1 MGMAEIV
8 GRASLGVFMIG
19 VSLYYIRKSSKQLS
33 NVKTVKDAIS
43 RKEEENSMI
52 EDAIKFIQNEI
63 VRHNKEL

>member
-1 MGMAEIV
+1 MAEIV